1 MAGLSLLHTSDIH
14 LGAAFGFLGPS
25 GRDHRDQLKSTLSRI
40 VDLALTSHVDALLI
54 AGDLF
59 DTAYPHPGLV
69 GEVMYQLQRLD
80 SEGIWTLITPGT
92 HDRLQPGGVY
102 DGKELTQLSHLHVF
116 KEEEMRPFR
125 LEGLDLTVYGR
136 ATTPERIDVLSGFRA
151 DGGSKW
157 QVGMVHASYVV
168 PGKVERDEMMV
179 SEESISACGLD
190 YLALGHWHSV
200 ADYSRGSVTAFYS
213 GPPEPLEMG
222 KGEEGKVLLVELVEG
237 SPAQVK
243 PIPVGRRR
251 LQRTDVDAGEVGGP
265 SELYAYLRRMAH
277 TDLALEASVKGAW
290 GEEWTDCD
298 WDSMEEELAPLFF
311 HFRLVPAPHELSRL
325 DVEAFPEKTVT
336 GRFIRMARA
345 EMASR
350 SGEDLRIAEEA
361 LRLGMAR
368 LTGKDSGK

>member
-1 MAGLSLLHTSDIH
+1 MAGLSLLHTSDVH
-14 LGAAFGFLGPS
+14 LGAAFGFLGPV

-54 AGDLF
+54 VGDLF

-69 GEVMYQLQRLD
+69 GEVIYQLQRLD

-102 DGKELTQLSHLHVF
+102 DREELSQLSHLHVF
-116 KEEEMRPFR
+116 TEKEMKPFR

-136 ATTPERIDVLSGFRA
+136 ATTPEGVDVLSGFRA

-179 SEESISACGLD
+179 SEDSISACGLD

-213 GPPEPLEMG
+213 GPPEPLE
-222 KGEEGKVLLVELVEG
+222 
-237 SPAQVK
+237 
-243 PIPVGRRR
+243 R
-251 LQRTDVDAGEVGGP
+251 L
-265 SELYAYLRRMAH
+265 
-277 TDLALEASVKGAW
+277 
-290 GEEWTDCD
+290 
-298 WDSMEEELAPLFF
+298 
-311 HFRLVPAPHELSRL
+311 
-325 DVEAFPEKTVT
+325 
-336 GRFIRMARA
+336 
-345 EMASR
+345 
-350 SGEDLRIAEEA
+350 
-361 LRLGMAR
+361 
-368 LTGKDSGK
+368 